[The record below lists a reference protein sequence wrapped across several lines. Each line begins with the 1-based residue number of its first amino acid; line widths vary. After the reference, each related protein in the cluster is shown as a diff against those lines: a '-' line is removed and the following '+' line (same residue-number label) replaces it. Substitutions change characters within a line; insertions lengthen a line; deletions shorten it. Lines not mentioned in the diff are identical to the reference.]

1 MWNTVV
7 GVIRDEIKMRESLGH
22 TLLLLFTPKTKEN
35 ILEMAPPLPST
46 VWEEDAKPDSLRSV
60 NKELLKLAHPWI
72 FS

>member
-46 VWEEDAKPDSLRSV
+46 V
-60 NKELLKLAHPWI
+60 
-72 FS
+72 